1 VLEVLGVDR
10 WGEAA
15 YLALIDGPS
24 LTVDELIER
33 TGIDPP
39 DLTRVLTGLT
49 ERGLIYR
56 ADEQP
61 ERFAALPP
69 DNAVEVLLM
78 ARERDLNQVRALA
91 RHLNQ
96 RHQQARSGRR
106 ATELIEV
113 IVGADGVALCGE
125 QLLRGARR
133 EIRGIDAPPYSQHSD
148 GVPVGSIST
157 GLGRGVRSR
166 FIHDRAT
173 LWLPGRAQKIEQEM
187 AAGEQARVLV
197 DVPMKMIIADD
208 ALAVVPLQSTPQVL
222 DACILV
228 RPSPLLDALITLFE
242 TLWERAQPFIAAQT
256 LAEIES
262 ADPGKGPVAGSEL
275 TGEQRQIISLLAL
288 GLSDEAIS
296 RQLGL
301 GLRTVQRRIQSLMTE
316 LGAFSR
322 FQAGVLAAQHG
333 WWNPP
338 VSGPGS
344 SPPA

>member
-1 VLEVLGVDR
+1 MLEVLGVDR
-10 WGEAA
+10 SGEAA

-24 LTVDELIER
+24 LTVDELLER
-33 TGIDPP
+33 TGIDRP
-39 DLTRVLTGLT
+39 DLTRVLTELT
-49 ERGLIYR
+49 DRGLIYK
-56 ADEQP
+56 ADERP

-96 RHQQARSGRR
+96 RHQQARSGRQ

-173 LWLPGRAQKIEQEM
+173 LWLPGRAAKIEHEM
-187 AAGEQARVLV
+187 AAGEQARVLA

-242 TLWERAQPFIAAQT
+242 TLWDRAQPFIPGRT
-256 LAEIES
+256 LDGS

-275 TGEQRQIISLLAL
+275 TDEQRQIISLLAL

-338 VSGPGS
+338 
-344 SPPA
+344 A